1 MACRIACA
9 LFVVPSC
16 SNEVEGLIHADN
28 CWKVCFA
35 AEGKD
40 SDLLFSIGRNI
51 VSTVNMDCR
60 LELKTIALHARNAEY
75 NPKAYIFL
83 SDLALW
89 FSRMFCFAVI
99 LKSFILGFFCSFLF
113 PCFLSIA
120 FPFSDLC
127 FPSYSYLLLL
137 YILHNWHMLFGL
149 DSVLQLWSWG

>member
-1 MACRIACA
+1 
-9 LFVVPSC
+9 
-16 SNEVEGLIHADN
+16 
-28 CWKVCFA
+28 
-35 AEGKD
+35 
-40 SDLLFSIGRNI
+40 
-51 VSTVNMDCR
+51 
-60 LELKTIALHARNAEY
+60 
-75 NPKAYIFL
+75 
-83 SDLALW
+83 
-89 FSRMFCFAVI
+89 MFCFAVI